1 MLHRLENVPFSPY
14 LNEKQVSPHTV
25 KHARVLVEVTAAAEV
40 KTAGGLYLPQ
50 DAVKNDA
57 KEAVIVAFD
66 DEHVTGLQLG
76 QKVVVMKFRSQALHH
91 EGREFR
97 IVDADEDLLGT
108 VDPGASANATF
119 RIA

>member
-1 MLHRLENVPFSPY
+1 MLQRLENVPFAPFHNAKTALPAKS
-14 LNEKQVSPHTV
+14 
-25 KHARVLVEVTAAAEV
+25 RVLVEVTAAAEV
-40 KTAGGLYLPQ
+40 KTAGGIFLPQ

>member
-1 MLHRLENVPFSPY
+1 MLHRLENVPFSPFH
-14 LNEKQVSPHTV
+14 NAKSAQPA
-25 KHARVLVEVTAAAEV
+25 KARVLVEVTAAAEV

-50 DAVKNDA
+50 DAVRNDA

-66 DEHVTGLQLG
+66 DEHVSGLELG
-76 QKVVVMKFRSQALHH
+76 QKVVVMKFRSQALKHD
-91 EGREFR
+91 GREFR

-119 RIA
+119 AIP

>member
-1 MLHRLENVPFSPY
+1 MIHRLDNVPFAPFHNAKTA
-14 LNEKQVSPHTV
+14 LPAKT
-25 KHARVLVEVTAAAEV
+25 RVLVEVTAAAEV
-40 KTAGGLYLPQ
+40 KTAGGLCLPQ

-57 KEAVIVAFD
+57 KEAIIVAFD

>member
-1 MLHRLENVPFSPY
+1 MLHRLENVPFSPFH
-14 LNEKQVSPHTV
+14 NKATSQPA
-25 KHARVLVEVTAAAEV
+25 KARVLVEVTAAAEV

-50 DAVKNDA
+50 DAVRNDA

>member
-1 MLHRLENVPFSPY
+1 MLHRLENVPFSPFHNAKTA
-14 LNEKQVSPHTV
+14 LPAK
-25 KHARVLVEVTAAAEV
+25 ARVLVEVTAAAEV

-57 KEAVIVAFD
+57 KEAIIVAFD
-66 DEHVTGLQLG
+66 DEHVSGLELG

-119 RIA
+119 RIG

>member
-1 MLHRLENVPFSPY
+1 MLHRLENVPFSPFH
-14 LNEKQVSPHTV
+14 NAKSAQPA
-25 KHARVLVEVTAAAEV
+25 KARVLVEVTAPAEV
-40 KTAGGLYLPQ
+40 KTAGGIFLPQ

-57 KEAVIVAFD
+57 KEAIIAAFD
-66 DEHVTGLQLG
+66 DEYVSGLELG
-76 QKVVVMKFRSQALHH
+76 QTVVVMKFRSQALHH

-119 RIA
+119 RIG

>member
-1 MLHRLENVPFSPY
+1 MFHRLENVPFSPFH
-14 LNEKQVSPHTV
+14 NAKSAQPA
-25 KHARVLVEVTAAAEV
+25 KARVLVEVTAAKEV
-40 KTAGGLYLPQ
+40 QLASGLFLPQ

-57 KEAVIVAFD
+57 KEAIIVAFD
-66 DEHVTGLQLG
+66 DEHVSGIELG

-119 RIA
+119 RIG